1 MPDKTTK
8 QSSMKGKTCMI
19 TGANSGIGYVMALEL
34 ARMNAHVVMV
44 CRSKERGEAARNRI
58 MSQTKNQSVD
68 LLIADLS
75 SMKQVRELTE
85 EFKNRYV
92 DLHVLINNAVI
103 WPKKRMMAE
112 GGLELQFAVNH
123 LSHFLLTN
131 LLLDVI
137 KASAPARI
145 VNVSSGIHRRVKLD
159 FDDLQSEK
167 KYWNMWVYGRTK
179 LMNVYFTHELARR
192 LKGTG
197 VTVNSFTPGM
207 TATNLGRYMSPAA
220 QWFFRV
226 FGRSPEK
233 GARTGVYLA
242 SSPEVEG
249 VTGKYFADC
258 RERMSSK
265 VSYDE
270 DIARRLWK
278 VSDTFA
284 DRLSK

>member
-1 MPDKTTK
+1 
-8 QSSMKGKTCMI
+8 MKSKTCMI
-19 TGANSGIGYVMALEL
+19 TGANSGIGYIMALEL
-34 ARMNAHVVMV
+34 AGMSAHIVMV
-44 CRSKERGEAARNRI
+44 CRSKERGEASRKQITN
-58 MSQTKNQSVD
+58 QTKNQSVD

-75 SMKQVRELTE
+75 SMKHVRDLTE
-85 EFKNRYV
+85 EFMNRY
-92 DLHVLINNAVI
+92 DRLHVLINNAVI
-103 WPKKRMMAE
+103 WPKKRMTAE
-112 GGLELQFAVNH
+112 DGLELQFAVNH

-131 LLLDVI
+131 LLLDMI
-137 KASAPARI
+137 KASAPARV
-145 VNVSSGIHRRVKLD
+145 VNVSSGIHKRVKLD

-167 KYWNMWVYGRTK
+167 KYKNMRVYGRTK

-192 LKGTG
+192 LEGTG

-242 SSPEVEG
+242 SSPEVEE

-258 RERMSSK
+258 RERESSK
-265 VSYDE
+265 VSYD
-270 DIARRLWK
+270 DVIARRLWK
-278 VSDTFA
+278 VSETLLTS
-284 DRLSK
+284 R